1 MKNSLILHKKLFK
14 HPVFILICV
23 AVILWGLFSYLELID
38 FFHSIGIKIGAAL
51 AG

>member
-23 AVILWGLFSYLELID
+23 AVIIWGLVAYMEIID
-38 FFHSIGIKIGAAL
+38 FIHSIGIKIGAAL